1 MASVTGSFAISR
13 YRLPLK
19 LRVAVA
25 CTGIGLVLSLLF
37 AGSTIFIT
45 ERFEDVIVE
54 QLLKGE
60 AADDGTPVGNQG
72 GGQIAA
78 VANPLRRYVAIGG
91 DRSRIPAVIRDLPNG
106 LQEFTDA
113 SGDERAVGIYER
125 GNQRIYVTIDLG
137 SVDQLEDLLNVALIA
152 IILLGATISGWL
164 GWWWAGKSVLP
175 VTRLAAAVDA
185 LPLQPESTQLASAFG
200 RDEVGRLA
208 AAIDHYQN
216 RLVDAKD
223 RESRFFAG
231 ASHELRTPMAVV
243 RGVVD
248 VMMDS
253 EGSQAE
259 RRRRLRRLER
269 GMGELTDKADAMFVL
284 ARNRLDPSEP
294 VDVARLLRECID
306 DLQMHLPETATIRVD
321 MAPERPIPLSRRQAQ
336 LVFRA
341 LMRSVLS
348 AEDPGELGV
357 QFAYPEI
364 RIRYGAAGHEWGGP
378 VVADSQPNDLRVE
391 NTLVGRL
398 AMAMGWSIQG
408 TVTGAE
414 KSYSIVLAP
423 FR

>member
-1 MASVTGSFAISR
+1 M
-13 YRLPLK
+13 
-19 LRVAVA
+19 A

-72 GGQIAA
+72 SSHSAA

-125 GNQRIYVTIDLG
+125 GNQRIYVTIDLA
-137 SVDQLEDLLNVALIA
+137 SVDQLEDLLNMALIA

-185 LPLQPESTQLASAFG
+185 LPLQPESTRLASAFG

-208 AAIDHYQN
+208 AAIDNYQN

-253 EGSQAE
+253 EGSEAE

-306 DLQMHLPETATIRVD
+306 DLQMHLPEAATIRVEI
-321 MAPERPIPLSRRQAQ
+321 APERPILLSRRQAQ

-357 QFAYPEI
+357 QFAYPEL
-364 RIRYGAAGHEWGGP
+364 RIRYGAAGHECGGP
-378 VVADSQPNDLRVE
+378 AAAPQPNNLRAE

-398 AMAMGWSIQG
+398 ALAMGWSIRG
-408 TVTGAE
+408 TVAGPE
-414 KSYSIVLAP
+414 KSYCIVLAP
-423 FR
+423 LR

>member
-1 MASVTGSFAISR
+1 M
-13 YRLPLK
+13 
-19 LRVAVA
+19 A
-25 CTGIGLVLSLLF
+25 CTGLGLVLSLLF

-72 GGQIAA
+72 GGQSAA
-78 VANPLRRYVAIGG
+78 IANPLRRYVAKGG
-91 DRSRIPAVIRDLPNG
+91 DRSRIPAAIRDLPNG
-106 LQEFTDA
+106 LQEYTDA

-125 GNQRIYVTIDLG
+125 ANQRIYVTIDLA
-137 SVDQLEDLLNVALIA
+137 SVDQLEDLLNMVLLA

-175 VTRLAAAVDA
+175 VTRLAAAVDSLA
-185 LPLQPESTQLASAFG
+185 LQPESTQLASAFG

-208 AAIDHYQN
+208 AAIDNYQT

-223 RESRFFAG
+223 KESRFFAE

-253 EGSQAE
+253 ECSDAE

-284 ARNRLDPSEP
+284 ARNRLDPVEP

-306 DLQMHLPETATIRVD
+306 DLQMHMPETAAIRID
-321 MAPERPIPLSRRQAQ
+321 LDQEHPIPLSRRQAQ

-341 LMRSVLS
+341 LMRSVLA
-348 AEDPGELGV
+348 AEDSGELGV
-357 QFAYPEI
+357 RFTYPKI
-364 RIRYGAAGHEWGGP
+364 QIRYGAAGHAWGEP
-378 VVADSQPNDLRVE
+378 VAAGSQANDLRVE
-391 NTLVGRL
+391 NSLIGRL

-408 TVTGAE
+408 TVAGSE

-423 FR
+423 AR